1 MPDDPDARVDSVRVL
16 VEIENLDSS
25 LSESSDSSFAHEG
38 EHAAV
43 VVTVDMD
50 IENVSAT
57 NSLQAVEEVRFS
69 PLADV
74 RHAFEHVLTLPGG
87 ESRMVKTQ
95 S

>member
-1 MPDDPDARVDSVRVL
+1 VDPVRVL
-16 VEIENLDSS
+16 VEIENLDRS
-25 LSESSDSSFAHEG
+25 LSEFSDRSFTHEG

-57 NSLQAVEEVRFS
+57 DGLQAVEEEGFS